1 MTGKVRAAPVPQQA
15 GTMRTRVGR
24 PRTRPRAAREKARA
38 KAVTPVSS
46 TSQYLGPAPTVLG
59 IEQRAPAPF
68 SHFSRHTRNAITQEK
83 GENNMQLRSDAI
95 KRGLARAP
103 HRSLLKADGLTDEE
117 LDRPLVAVVSAQN
130 EVIPG
135 HLHLQQIADA
145 VKAGVRMAGG
155 TPLQVNTIGVCD
167 GIAMNHE
174 GMKYSLTSREVI
186 ADSVEC
192 AIQGHQF
199 DAMVL
204 IPSCDKIVP
213 GMLIAACRL
222 NIPTV
227 LVSGGPMLAGR
238 GRNGEQTDLN
248 SLFDAVGQ
256 VTAGTMTEEECHW
269 LEGTACPTCGSCSGM
284 FTANSICCL
293 SEALGIALPGNGTI
307 PAVYSER
314 IRLAKH
320 AGMKVME
327 LLRAGTTA
335 LDIINEKSIR
345 NGMALDM
352 AFGGSTNTMLHL
364 TAIAQAAGCP
374 VTMQDWD
381 DVCAATP
388 NIVRIAP
395 AGPLHIEDLNAV
407 GGVGAIVGE
416 LGRTGHLDLTAQTCH
431 GSVADWVAEQP
442 PVDGEVVRTVDNAYS
457 PDGGLKVLRGNLA
470 PNCGVVKKSAVS
482 ADMRQHRGP
491 ARVFE
496 SEEEA
501 CTAIFGGKIMP
512 GDVIVIRYE
521 GPAGGPGMREMLTP
535 TSAIC
540 GMGLD
545 KSCALITDGRFSGA
559 TKGPAIGHVSP
570 EAAAGGPIALVQEGD
585 VISIDIDA
593 GTLMLEVSD
602 EELAAR
608 RAAWQPPAPKYTTG
622 VLSRYARLVTSAD
635 KGAYLS

>member
-1 MTGKVRAAPVPQQA
+1 
-15 GTMRTRVGR
+15 
-24 PRTRPRAAREKARA
+24 
-38 KAVTPVSS
+38 
-46 TSQYLGPAPTVLG
+46 
-59 IEQRAPAPF
+59 
-68 SHFSRHTRNAITQEK
+68 
-83 GENNMQLRSDAI
+83 MQLRSDAV
-95 KRGLARAP
+95 KKGLARAP

-117 LDRPLVAVVSAQN
+117 LERPLVAVVSAQN

-135 HLHLQQIADA
+135 HIHLQSIADA

-174 GMKYSLTSREVI
+174 GMRYSLTSREVI

-192 AIQGHQF
+192 AVQGHQF

-222 NIPTV
+222 NIPCA

-238 GRNGEQTDLN
+238 GADGCQTDLN
-248 SLFDAVGQ
+248 GLFDAVGQ
-256 VTAGTMTEEECHW
+256 VTAGTMTMEECAR
-269 LEGTACPTCGSCSGM
+269 LEETACPTCGSCSGM

-293 SEALGIALPGNGTI
+293 AEALGIALPGNGTV
-307 PAVYSER
+307 PAVFSER
-314 IRLAKH
+314 IRLAKR

-327 LLRAGTTA
+327 LLEQGVTT
-335 LDIINEKSIR
+335 LDIVDSRAIR

-374 VTMQDWD
+374 VTMDEWD
-381 DVCAATP
+381 EVSAATP

-395 AGPLHIEDLNAV
+395 AGPRHIEDLDAV
-407 GGVGAIVGE
+407 GGVSAIVGE
-416 LGRTGHLDLTAQTCH
+416 LGRTGHLDLTARTCH
-431 GSVADWVAEQP
+431 GTVGEWVERCPPPDGEIVRSVAD
-442 PVDGEVVRTVDNAYS
+442 AYS
-457 PDGGLKVLRGNLA
+457 PDGGLKVLRGSLA
-470 PNCGVVKKSAVS
+470 PDCGVVKKSAV
-482 ADMRQHRGP
+482 APEMRRHRGP

-501 CTAIFGGKIMP
+501 CEAIFGGRIRP
-512 GDVIVIRYE
+512 GDVVVIRYE
-521 GPAGGPGMREMLTP
+521 GPSGGPGMREMLTP

-545 KSCALITDGRFSGA
+545 RSVALVTDGRFSGA

-570 EAAAGGPIALVQEGD
+570 EAAAGGPIALVEEGD
-585 VISIDIDA
+585 TIAIDIDA
-593 GTLMLEVSD
+593 GTIELEVP
-602 EELAAR
+602 EAELGRR
-608 RAAWQPPAPKYTTG
+608 RAAWEPPAPKYATG

>member
-1 MTGKVRAAPVPQQA
+1 M
-15 GTMRTRVGR
+15 
-24 PRTRPRAAREKARA
+24 E
-38 KAVTPVSS
+38 
-46 TSQYLGPAPTVLG
+46 
-59 IEQRAPAPF
+59 
-68 SHFSRHTRNAITQEK
+68 
-83 GENNMQLRSDAI
+83 LRSDAI

-174 GMKYSLTSREVI
+174 GMHYSLTSREVI

-192 AIQGHQF
+192 AVQGHQF

-213 GMLIAACRL
+213 GMLIAAARL
-222 NIPTV
+222 DIPTM

-238 GRNGEQTDLN
+238 GRNGSQTDLN

-293 SEALGIALPGNGTI
+293 AEALGIALPGNGTV

-314 IRLAKH
+314 VRLAKR

-327 LLRAGTTA
+327 LVEKNVTA
-335 LDIINEKSIR
+335 RQIITSSAIH
-345 NGMALDM
+345 NGMVLDM

-374 VTMQDWD
+374 VTMDDWD
-381 DVCAATP
+381 RASAETP

-395 AGPLHIEDLNAV
+395 AGPLHIQDLNDV
-407 GGVGAIVGE
+407 GGVSAIIGE
-416 LGRTGHLDLTAQTCH
+416 LGRTGHLDLSALTCH
-431 GSVADWVAEQP
+431 GTMAEWVDACP
-442 PVDGEVVRTVDNAYS
+442 PVDGEVVRSVDNAYS
-457 PDGGLKVLRGNLA
+457 PDGGLKVMRGSLA
-470 PNCGVVKKSAVS
+470 PDCGVVKKSAV
-482 ADMRQHRGP
+482 DPGMWQHSGP
-491 ARVFE
+491 ARVFD

-501 CTAIFGGKIMP
+501 CKAIFGGAINP
-512 GDVIVIRYE
+512 GDVVVIRYE
-521 GPAGGPGMREMLTP
+521 GPSGGPGMREMLTP

-540 GMGLD
+540 GMGLA
-545 KSCALITDGRFSGA
+545 SSVALITDGRFSGA
-559 TKGPAIGHVSP
+559 SKGPCIGHVSP

-585 VISIDIDA
+585 VIDIDIQA
-593 GTLMLEVSD
+593 GTLELRVPEEV
-602 EELAAR
+602 LAER